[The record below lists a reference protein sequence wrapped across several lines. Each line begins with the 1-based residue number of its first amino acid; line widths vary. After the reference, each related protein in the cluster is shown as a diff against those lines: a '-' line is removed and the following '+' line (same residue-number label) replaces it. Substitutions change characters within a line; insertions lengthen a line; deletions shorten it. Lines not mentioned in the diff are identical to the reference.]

1 MTVTGEEGKDMKTI
15 QKVYTSKSDGIYIGL
30 SGQTKRT
37 WEIMYGQ
44 PIGRVFQAFGQ
55 FLAEEYKSNYQQKEA
70 DDLKERIKEEFSKH
84 GHSGG
89 SALVEIQQL
98 MDLLGA
104 RCLDE
109 NTLAYLKDIQEFNFK
124 KVYDAKQETK

>member
-1 MTVTGEEGKDMKTI
+1 MRTI
-15 QKVYTSKSDGIYIGL
+15 QKIYTSKSDGIYIGL

-37 WEIMYGQ
+37 WEIMIGQ
-44 PIGRVFQAFGQ
+44 PMGRLMNAFGQ
-55 FLAEEYKSNYQQKEA
+55 FLAEEYRSNYEQEA
-70 DDLKERIKEEFSKH
+70 ANALKTRLREEFEKH

-98 MDLLGA
+98 FDLLGA

-109 NTLAYLKDIQEFNFK
+109 NTRKYLLDLEEYQISNRKSEDKSESEQ
-124 KVYDAKQETK
+124 

>member
-1 MTVTGEEGKDMKTI
+1 MKTI
-15 QKVYTSKSDGIYIGL
+15 TKIYTSKSDGIYIGL

-37 WEIMYGQ
+37 WEIIYGQ
-44 PIGRVFQAFGQ
+44 PIGRVMNAFGQ
-55 FLAEEYKSNYQQKEA
+55 FLREEYKSDFEQREA
-70 DDLKERIKEEFSKH
+70 DELKDRIKIEFNKH

-98 MDLLGA
+98 FDLLGA

-109 NTLAYLKDIQEFNFK
+109 NTRAYLLDLKEFTTKVSTEQSAEK
-124 KVYDAKQETK
+124 K